1 MKKILIFALLVAFA
15 EGVEGQVNYAR
26 QYELLSGTK
35 NKEMLYSLLDEWER
49 AEPQNTTM
57 LVAQFNRHANAI
69 VSKTMGVSEEL
80 PAGVSNPMAL
90 TDSLG
95 NTAGYLYEYYITSDS
110 VLSVAID
117 YIDRAIEF
125 SPERAD
131 LRMGRISA
139 YWIAGNNYLDKYISE
154 IESLLGDL
162 ADKKRRWLYGPT
174 DTISREE
181 IVDAVQDYCAQL
193 FSLCSDEGNA
203 AVESISKRVL
213 TLFPKNSAAHSNLGS
228 VASRRGELKLAEK
241 EYRKGLRL
249 SPDDTV
255 ILRNLAIVCKKESKT
270 ADSAKYIARLKEV
283 GNDDDRAWA
292 AKFEQQ
298 K

>member
-57 LVAQFNRHANAI
+57 LVAQSTVTQRNSSRLWR
-69 VSKTMGVSEEL
+69 SEN
-80 PAGVSNPMAL
+80 SSRSIQPMAL